1 MTSRL
6 ALLGFAI
13 DGLRICVGNETRQ
26 PMIRR
31 NALAVLGLLYAA
43 ASLIHFA
50 HNAEY
55 LNAYPNLPAWLT
67 QYEVYG
73 AWLCITAI
81 GVLGYTLHHR
91 GRTMPGLL
99 LIGVYAAIGLDGLL
113 HYGRAPFADH
123 TAAMNATIQFEVAL
137 AACLLLTV
145 ATLIVPH
152 VKTKGTP

>member
-1 MTSRL
+1 
-6 ALLGFAI
+6 
-13 DGLRICVGNETRQ
+13 
-26 PMIRR
+26 MIRR
-31 NALAVLGLLYAA
+31 NALVVLGLLYAP

-55 LNAYPNLPAWLT
+55 LSAYPNLPAWLT
-67 QYEVYG
+67 KYEIYS

-91 GRTMPGLL
+91 GKTMLGLL

-123 TAAMNATIQFEVAL
+123 TAAMNATILFEVAV

-145 ATLIVPH
+145 TTLVVPH
-152 VKTKGTP
+152 LKQRGLHD